1 MSFLIHNNIFVQ
13 NLILILNSASVVE
26 SSYTEME
33 RPLNLRIK
41 MLIQLLN
48 WHVLS
53 YVTLTADLL
62 KLAFMTY
69 LSHK

>member
-33 RPLNLRIK
+33 RSLNLRIK